1 MLRLQTLAFLC
12 VAVVASVLVSLP
24 AEAQKPPKPSEK
36 ELLARVASYIR
47 GYVPQLINIVA
58 EETFEQERKGNPVL
72 KRRLLSDILL
82 VGFPG
87 RANQWMLFRDVS
99 EVDGQ
104 PRADKAERLLDL
116 FVSPSGGSFEQA
128 YRIAVESER
137 FHLPATR
144 STANPLFM
152 IIVLQETHQH
162 RLSFD
167 VGDEAPEFGPGVRVL
182 HVEEPSML
190 LMLRN
195 SARKPMEDPLF
206 TVAGGRGRAW
216 VEVATGRV
224 LQTEARLPGLG
235 SRPTMTGTATT
246 TFVQQDRLGLLVP
259 GTMQTTWFDPSTRR
273 EVKGLAKYSNYRRF
287 GVSTRHQAATP
298 ASVRVALHAGA

>member
-1 MLRLQTLAFLC
+1 MLRLQTLAFLR

-87 RANQWMLFRDVS
+87 RVNQWMLFRDVT

-104 PRADKAERLLDL
+104 PRADKAERLVDL

-144 STANPLFM
+144 FTANPLFM
-152 IIVLQETHQH
+152 IIVLQETHQD

-195 SARKPMEDPLF
+195 SASRPLEDPLF
-206 TVAGGRGRAW
+206 TAAGGRGRAW

-224 LQTEARLPGLG
+224 LQTEARFPGP
-235 SRPTMTGTATT
+235 RPAMTGTATT
-246 TFVQQDRLGLLVP
+246 TFVQHDRLGLLVP
-259 GTMQTTWFDPSTRR
+259 EAMQTTWFDPSTRR
-273 EVKGLAKYSNYRRF
+273 EVKGLAKYNNYRRF
-287 GVSTRHQAATP
+287 GVSTDTKLQLP
-298 ASVRVALHAGA
+298 PP

>member
-12 VAVVASVLVSLP
+12 VAVLASVLLSLP

-87 RANQWMLFRDVS
+87 RVNQWMLFRDVTA
-99 EVDGQ
+99 VDGQ
-104 PRADKAERLLDL
+104 PVGDKAERLVDL

-152 IIVLQETHQH
+152 IIVLQETHQP

-195 SARKPMEDPLF
+195 STRKPLEDPLF
-206 TVAGGRGRAW
+206 TAAGGRGRAW

-224 LQTEARLPGLG
+224 LQTEARLPGP
-235 SRPTMTGTATT
+235 RPTMTATATT
-246 TFVQQDRLGLLVP
+246 TFATDDRLGLLVP
-259 GTMQTTWFDPSTRR
+259 GSMQTTWFDPSTRR

-287 GVSTRHQAATP
+287 GVSTDTKLQLP
-298 ASVRVALHAGA
+298 PQ